1 MFKYRR
7 LFVSIIAAFLI
18 FSLLI
23 GLIAMVAN
31 AAKSDDIQDEIDELE
46 EEAESI
52 AAERDQLGEEI
63 EKTNDEMLDIAAQK
77 EQVDKDIELLSLE
90 IGNVNEQIHQYNL
103 LIAEKQAD
111 LNQIQA
117 EQETLLEA
125 YKTRI
130 RAIQEHGEISY
141 LSALL
146 NAESFAD
153 MLLYRVMIEE
163 VANADEQMMAELRTK
178 ALDVLAAKEE
188 LDNQR
193 GLLKDKMSELSANED
208 LLAQKREE
216 SDALLAELYVLC
228 KELLAD
234 DAKYEAMEAE
244 LSDEIA
250 QKEKELTAA
259 KQKEY
264 QDWLAQQNQNN
275 NNNNGGST
283 NNGGSNNNGGATSS
297 GTSFLYPL
305 AVRASRVSSAYGYRN
320 HPITGNYSF
329 HNGVDLPVPQ
339 GTAIYASRSGY
350 VSATTYSYAYGY
362 YVTINHMDGYSTLY
376 AHMTKYIVSP
386 GQYVE
391 KGQTIGYV
399 GSTGYST
406 GPHLH
411 FTIYYNGGTV
421 NPAEYIKLP

>member
-7 LFVSIIAAFLI
+7 LIVSLIAGLLI

-31 AAKSDDIQDEIDELE
+31 AAKSDEIQDEIDDLE

-52 AAERDQLGEEI
+52 AAEREQLGEEI

-90 IGNVNEQIHQYNL
+90 IDNVNEQIHQYNL

-117 EQETLLEA
+117 EQEALLEA

-146 NAESFAD
+146 SAESFSD

-163 VANADEQMMAELRTK
+163 VANADERMMAELRGK

-208 LLAQKREE
+208 LLSQKREE

-228 KELLAD
+228 EELLAD

-250 QKEKELTAA
+250 QKEQEFKEA

-264 QDWLAQQNQNN
+264 EQWLAQQNQNN
-275 NNNNGGST
+275 NNNN
-283 NNGGSNNNGGATSS
+283 NNGGSNNNNGGGSTNSS
-297 GTSFLYPL
+297 STSFMYPL
-305 AVRASRVSSAYGYRN
+305 AVRASRVSSAYGYRI

-376 AHMTKYIVSP
+376 AHMTKYTVSP

-411 FTIYYNGGTV
+411 FTIYYNGSTV
-421 NPAEYIKLP
+421 NPAEYISLP